1 MIRRDKGRRHRPL
14 KKLALRFLT
23 LAVGLM
29 CQGVNPVAAQKLVIA
44 WTSVSAFN
52 SPFWIMPE
60 AGFYKQEGLDIDTI
74 FILSSPTAAKAT
86 LAGDVAISAQN
97 SQVVADSGLAGGDLV
112 SIGAVV
118 NIVPFYLMAT
128 PEIKTVADLRGKS
141 VGISRFGAASDF
153 GTRMFLAK
161 HGIEA
166 NKDVAFVQIG
176 GQPEIAAALS
186 KKLIAAAAMSQ
197 PMAAV
202 AEQQGARLLANMVK
216 DEIPFVHLSITT
228 TKRFVREH
236 RPQAKAFMR
245 AYARSMHF
253 LYTRKEDTLKIFQKY
268 TKVQDAKILEA
279 TLKYGYE
286 FMEKIPF
293 VKAAGF
299 QVTLD
304 EIARTNAKAKQAK
317 PAQFYDNSLIQELV
331 DEGYFTKL
339 WGRAP

>member
-1 MIRRDKGRRHRPL
+1 MNHRR
-14 KKLALRFLT
+14 KLIK
-23 LAVGLM
+23 VSMLM
-29 CQGVNPVAAQKLVIA
+29 LVLCFAHFSATVAGAQKLVIA

-60 AGFYKQEGLDIDTI
+60 AGFYKQEGLDVDTI

-86 LAGDVAISAQN
+86 LAGDISISAQN

-112 SIGAVV
+112 AMGAVV
-118 NIVPFYLMAT
+118 NIVPFYMMAT
-128 PEIKTVADLRGKS
+128 PEIKTIADLKGKS

-161 HGIEA
+161 HGLEV

-186 KKLIAAAAMSQ
+186 KKLIAGAAMSQ

-228 TKRFVREH
+228 TKRFIKEH
-236 RPQAKAFMR
+236 RLQAKAFLR
-245 AYARSMHF
+245 AYGRSMHF
-253 LYTRKEDTLKIFQKY
+253 LYNRREDTLKIFQKY
-268 TKVQDAKILEA
+268 TKVQDPKILDA

-286 FMEKIPF
+286 FMEKVPL

-304 EIARTNAKAKQAK
+304 EISRTNVKAKGAK
-317 PAQFYDNSLIQELV
+317 PAQFYDNSLVQELL
-331 DEGYFTKL
+331 DEGFFTKL

>member
-1 MIRRDKGRRHRPL
+1 MSQIRKRARGSIGWCAA
-14 KKLALRFLT
+14 ALLV
-23 LAVGLM
+23 LV
-29 CQGVNPVAAQKLVIA
+29 VNHSQAHVQKLVIA

-60 AGFYKQEGLDIDTI
+60 VGFYKQEGLDVDTI

-86 LAGDVAISAQN
+86 LAGDIAISAQN

-112 SIGAVV
+112 AIGAAV
-118 NIVPFYLMAT
+118 NMVPFYLMST
-128 PEIKTVADLRGKS
+128 PEIRTIADLKGKS

-161 HGIEA
+161 HGLEA

-176 GQPEIAAALS
+176 GQPEIAAALA

-216 DEIPFVHLSITT
+216 DEIPFVHLAITT
-228 TKRFVREH
+228 TRRFIKDK

-245 AYARSMHF
+245 AYARAMHF
-253 LYTRKEDTLKIFQKY
+253 LYTRKEESLIIFQKY
-268 TKVQDAKILEA
+268 TKVKDAKILES

-286 FMEKIPF
+286 FMEKVPL
-293 VKAAGF
+293 VKVAGF

-304 EIARTNAKAKQAK
+304 EIGRSNPKAKQAK
-317 PAQFYDNSLIQELV
+317 AQQFFDNSLIQELL
-331 DEGYFTKL
+331 DEGFFTKL
-339 WGRAP
+339 WGKRPL

>member
-1 MIRRDKGRRHRPL
+1 MDNRVRARVAIVL
-14 KKLALRFLT
+14 LLLALGISP
-23 LAVGLM
+23 A
-29 CQGVNPVAAQKLVIA
+29 QAQKLVIA

-60 AGFYKQEGLDIDTI
+60 AGFYKQEGLDVDTI

-86 LAGDVAISAQN
+86 LAGDIAISAQN

-112 SIGAVV
+112 SMGAVV
-118 NIVPFYLMAT
+118 NIVPFYMMANS
-128 PEIKTVADLRGKS
+128 EIKTIADLKGKT

-161 HGIEA
+161 HGLEA

-176 GQPEIAAALS
+176 GQPEIAAALA

-216 DEIPFVHLSITT
+216 DEIPFVHLSLTT
-228 TKRFVREH
+228 TKRFLKEH
-236 RPQAKAFMR
+236 RGQAKAFLR

-253 LYTRKEDTLKIFQKY
+253 LYTRKEDTLKIFRKY
-268 TKVQDAKILEA
+268 TKVQDAKILDA

-286 FMEKIPF
+286 FMEKVPF
-293 VKAAGF
+293 VKPAGF

-304 EIARTNAKAKQAK
+304 EIARTNAKAKGAK
-317 PAQFYDNSLIQELV
+317 PAQFYDNSLVQELV
-331 DEGYFTKL
+331 DEGFFVKL
-339 WGRAP
+339 WGRHP

>member
-1 MIRRDKGRRHRPL
+1 MGENAVMDNRARVALIL
-14 KKLALRFLT
+14 FLLAL
-23 LAVGLM
+23 ASAPA
-29 CQGVNPVAAQKLVIA
+29 QAQKLVIA

-60 AGFYKQEGLDIDTI
+60 AGFYKQEGLDVDTI

-86 LAGDVAISAQN
+86 LAGDIAISAQN

-112 SIGAVV
+112 SMGAVV
-118 NIVPFYLMAT
+118 NIVPFYMMAT
-128 PEIKTVADLRGKS
+128 PEIKTVADLKGKT

-161 HGIEA
+161 HGLEA

-228 TKRFVREH
+228 TKRFIKEH
-236 RPQAKAFMR
+236 RPQAKAFLR

-253 LYTRKEDTLKIFQKY
+253 LYNRKEDTLKIFQKY
-268 TKVQDAKILEA
+268 TKVQDARILEA

-286 FMEKIPF
+286 FMEKVPF
-293 VKAAGF
+293 VKPAGF

-304 EIARTNAKAKQAK
+304 EIARSNAKAKGAK
-317 PAQFYDNSLIQELV
+317 PGQFYDNSLVQELV
-331 DEGYFTKL
+331 DEGFFTKL
-339 WGRAP
+339 WGRVP

>member
-1 MIRRDKGRRHRPL
+1 MSQIRKRARGSIGWCAA
-14 KKLALRFLT
+14 ALLV
-23 LAVGLM
+23 LV
-29 CQGVNPVAAQKLVIA
+29 VNHSQAHAQKLVIA

-60 AGFYKQEGLDIDTI
+60 VGFYKQEGLDVDTI

-86 LAGDVAISAQN
+86 LAGDIAISAQN

-112 SIGAVV
+112 AIGAAV
-118 NIVPFYLMAT
+118 NMVPFYLMST
-128 PEIKTVADLRGKS
+128 PEIRTIADLKGKS

-161 HGIEA
+161 HGLEA

-176 GQPEIAAALS
+176 GQPEIAAALA

-216 DEIPFVHLSITT
+216 DEIPFVHLAITT
-228 TKRFVREH
+228 TRRFIKDK

-245 AYARSMHF
+245 AYARAMHF
-253 LYTRKEDTLKIFQKY
+253 LYTRKEESLIIFQKY
-268 TKVQDAKILEA
+268 TKVKDAKI
-279 TLKYGYE
+279 
-286 FMEKIPF
+286 
-293 VKAAGF
+293 
-299 QVTLD
+299 
-304 EIARTNAKAKQAK
+304 
-317 PAQFYDNSLIQELV
+317 
-331 DEGYFTKL
+331 
-339 WGRAP
+339 

>member
-1 MIRRDKGRRHRPL
+1 VSQIRNSARGSIGWCAA
-14 KKLALRFLT
+14 ALLV
-23 LAVGLM
+23 LV
-29 CQGVNPVAAQKLVIA
+29 VNHSQAHAQKLVIA

-60 AGFYKQEGLDIDTI
+60 VGFYKQEGLDVDTI

-86 LAGDVAISAQN
+86 LAGDIAISAQN

-112 SIGAVV
+112 AIGAAV
-118 NIVPFYLMAT
+118 NMVPFYLMST
-128 PEIKTVADLRGKS
+128 PEIRTIADLKGKS

-161 HGIEA
+161 HGLEA

-176 GQPEIAAALS
+176 GQPEIAAALA

-216 DEIPFVHLSITT
+216 DEIPFVHLAITT
-228 TKRFVREH
+228 TRRFIKDK

-245 AYARSMHF
+245 AYARAMHF
-253 LYTRKEDTLKIFQKY
+253 LYTRKDESLGIFQKY
-268 TKVQDAKILEA
+268 TKVKDAKILES

-286 FMEKIPF
+286 FMEKVPL

-304 EIARTNAKAKQAK
+304 EIGRGNPKAKQAK
-317 PAQFYDNSLIQELV
+317 AQQFFDNSLIQELL
-331 DEGYFTKL
+331 DEGFFTKL
-339 WGRAP
+339 WGKSPL

>member
-1 MIRRDKGRRHRPL
+1 MDNRVRARVAIL
-14 KKLALRFLT
+14 LLLLALGISP
-23 LAVGLM
+23 A
-29 CQGVNPVAAQKLVIA
+29 QAQKLVIA

-60 AGFYKQEGLDIDTI
+60 AGFYKQEGLDVDTI

-86 LAGDVAISAQN
+86 LAGDIAISAQN

-118 NIVPFYLMAT
+118 NIVPFYMMANS
-128 PEIKTVADLRGKS
+128 EIKTIADLKGKT

-161 HGIEA
+161 HGLEA

-176 GQPEIAAALS
+176 GQPEIAAALA

-216 DEIPFVHLSITT
+216 DEIPFVHLSLTT
-228 TKRFVREH
+228 TKRFLKEH
-236 RPQAKAFMR
+236 RAQAKAFLR

-268 TKVQDAKILEA
+268 TKVQDAKILDA

-286 FMEKIPF
+286 FMEKVPF
-293 VKAAGF
+293 VKPAGF

-304 EIARTNAKAKQAK
+304 EIARTNAKAKGAK
-317 PAQFYDNSLIQELV
+317 PAQFYDNSLVQELV
-331 DEGYFTKL
+331 DEGFFVKL
-339 WGRAP
+339 WGRNP

>member
-1 MIRRDKGRRHRPL
+1 MKDIRVRARVATVL
-14 KKLALRFLT
+14 FL
-23 LAVGLM
+23 L
-29 CQGVNPVAAQKLVIA
+29 VASLSPAHAQKLVIA

-52 SPFWIMPE
+52 SPFWIMPD
-60 AGFYKQEGLDIDTI
+60 AGFYKQEGLDVDTI

-112 SIGAVV
+112 SMGAVV
-118 NIVPFYLMAT
+118 NMVPFYLMAI
-128 PEIKTVADLRGKS
+128 PEIKTVADLKGKS

-161 HGIEA
+161 HGLEA

-176 GQPEIAAALS
+176 GQPEIAIALS

-228 TKRFVREH
+228 TKRFIKEH
-236 RPQAKAFMR
+236 RAQAKAFLR
-245 AYARSMHF
+245 AYARSMHY
-253 LYTRKEDTLKIFQKY
+253 LYTRKEDSLAIFQKY
-268 TKVQDAKILEA
+268 TKVKDPKILDA

-286 FMEKIPF
+286 FMEKVPL

-304 EIARTNAKAKQAK
+304 EIARSNAKAKQAK
-317 PAQFYDNSLIQELV
+317 PQQFFDNSLTQELL
-331 DEGYFTKL
+331 DEGFFTKL
-339 WGRAP
+339 WGKNPL

>member
-1 MIRRDKGRRHRPL
+1 MSLGLVTNLGRM
-14 KKLALRFLT
+14 LACALL
-23 LAVGLM
+23 LAIVDG
-29 CQGVNPVAAQKLVIA
+29 PASAQKLNIA

-60 AGFYKQEGLDIDTI
+60 AGFYKQEGLDVDTL

-86 LAGDVAISAQN
+86 LAGDISISSQN
-97 SQVVADSGLAGGDLV
+97 SQVISDSGLAGADLV
-112 SIGAVV
+112 AMGAVV
-118 NIVPFYLMAT
+118 NMVPFYIMT
-128 PEIKTVADLRGKS
+128 IPEIKTVSDLKGKT

-161 HGIEA
+161 NGLEA
-166 NKDVAFVQIG
+166 GKDVPFVQIG

-216 DEIPFVHLSITT
+216 DEIPFVHLAITT
-228 TKRFVREH
+228 TKRFIKEK
-236 RPQAKAFMR
+236 RPQAKAFLR

-253 LYTRKEDTLKIFQKY
+253 LYNRKEDTLAIFQKY
-268 TKVQDAKILEA
+268 TKVKDPKILDA

-286 FMEKIPF
+286 FMEKVPF
-293 VKAAGF
+293 VKPAGF

-304 EIARTNAKAKQAK
+304 EIARNNPKAKQAK
-317 PAQFYDNSLIQELV
+317 PAQFYDNSIVQELV
-331 DEGYFTKL
+331 DEGFFTKL
-339 WGRAP
+339 WGKAP

>member
-1 MIRRDKGRRHRPL
+1 MDNRVRARVAIVL
-14 KKLALRFLT
+14 LLLALGI
-23 LAVGLM
+23 APA
-29 CQGVNPVAAQKLVIA
+29 QAQKLVIA

-52 SPFWIMPE
+52 SPFGIMPE
-60 AGFYKQEGLDIDTI
+60 AGFYKQEGLDVDTI

-86 LAGDVAISAQN
+86 LAGDIAISAQN

-112 SIGAVV
+112 SMGAVV
-118 NIVPFYLMAT
+118 NIVPFYMMANS
-128 PEIKTVADLRGKS
+128 EIKTIADLKGKT

-161 HGIEA
+161 HGLEA

-176 GQPEIAAALS
+176 GQPEIAAALA

-216 DEIPFVHLSITT
+216 DEIPFVHLSLTT
-228 TKRFVREH
+228 TKRFLKEH
-236 RPQAKAFMR
+236 RAQAKAFLR

-268 TKVQDAKILEA
+268 TKVQDAKILDA

-286 FMEKIPF
+286 FMEKVPF
-293 VKAAGF
+293 VKPAGF

-304 EIARTNAKAKQAK
+304 EIARTNAKAKGAK
-317 PAQFYDNSLIQELV
+317 PAQFYDNSLVQELV
-331 DEGYFTKL
+331 DEGFFVKL
-339 WGRAP
+339 WGRHP

>member
-1 MIRRDKGRRHRPL
+1 MSDAKFLIRL
-14 KKLALRFLT
+14 SMLMLAL
-23 LAVGLM
+23 AVSHFNSGPAH
-29 CQGVNPVAAQKLVIA
+29 GQKLVIA

-60 AGFYKQEGLDIDTI
+60 VGFYKQEGLDVDTI

-86 LAGDVAISAQN
+86 LAGDISISAQN

-112 SIGAVV
+112 SMGAVV
-118 NIVPFYLMAT
+118 NIVPFYMMAT
-128 PEIKTVADLRGKS
+128 PEIKTIGDLRGKS

-161 HGIEA
+161 HGLEA

-176 GQPEIAAALS
+176 GQPEIAVALS

-216 DEIPFVHLSITT
+216 DEIPFVHLSLTS
-228 TKRFVREH
+228 TKRFIKEH
-236 RPQAKAFMR
+236 RAQAKAFLR
-245 AYARSMHF
+245 AYGRSMHF
-253 LYTRKEDTLKIFQKY
+253 LYNRREDTLKIFQKY
-268 TKVQDAKILEA
+268 TKVQDPKILEA

-286 FMEKIPF
+286 FMEKVPF
-293 VKAAGF
+293 VKPAGF

-304 EIARTNAKAKQAK
+304 EIARNNPKAKGAK
-317 PAQFYDNSLIQELV
+317 PAQFYDNSLVQELV
-331 DEGYFTKL
+331 DEGFFTKL